1 MYTRYLLRGKECTN
15 PMKKTDR
22 KRPRGG
28 KILLLVAFLAAAT
41 ILGALM
47 LQKYLARDQTG
58 PVPVRPQP
66 SGTVPVSLFFAS
78 PDASGLIRES
88 RKIEACDSD
97 MANCV
102 RATLEELA
110 NGPLGDLAPTIP
122 ANSTF
127 LAIRV
132 QGDTAVVDLGKEFAD
147 TLPKAS
153 SAEITAVY
161 SIINT
166 ISFNFPAIK
175 KVKFLL
181 EGRDITT
188 LGGHLELDKP
198 LEPDFQLELKEG

>member
-1 MYTRYLLRGKECTN
+1 
-15 PMKKTDR
+15 MKKTDR
-22 KRPRGG
+22 SRRVGG
-28 KILLLVAFLAAAT
+28 KALLTAFLVAAA
-41 ILGALM
+41 ILGTLM

-66 SGTVPVSLFFAS
+66 TGTVPVTLFFAA
-78 PDASGLIRES
+78 PDASGLTRES
-88 RKIEACDSD
+88 RKIEACGSD

-127 LAIRV
+127 RSIQV
-132 QGDTAVVDLGKEFAD
+132 QGDTVVVDLGKEFAD

-153 SAEITAVY
+153 SAEMTAVY

-181 EGRDITT
+181 EGSDITT

-198 LEPDFQLELKEG
+198 LEPDFKLELKEG